1 MDEIQSFLTC
11 YRAVVRGYQLPPM
24 ASDRVLDRILG
35 RIGRSASAGSPPQAV
50 PSIIRTPSKGGQA
63 NENRTSE

>member
-1 MDEIQSFLTC
+1 MDEIQSFITC
-11 YRAVVRGYQLPPM
+11 YCAVVRGYQLPPM
-24 ASDRVLDRILG
+24 ASDRVLDRILS
-35 RIGRSASAGSPPQAV
+35 RIGRSASAESPPQAA